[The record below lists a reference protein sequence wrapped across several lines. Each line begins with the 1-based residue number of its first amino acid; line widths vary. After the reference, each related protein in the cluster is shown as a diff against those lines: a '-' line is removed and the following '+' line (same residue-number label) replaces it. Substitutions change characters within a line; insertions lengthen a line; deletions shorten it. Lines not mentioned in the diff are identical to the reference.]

1 MNENAMVYL
10 VGAGPGDS
18 GLITVKGMRCLQH
31 AEVVL
36 YDRLCNPALL
46 DEVSKTAEL
55 IYVGKNMGNHT
66 LPQEQINALLVAK
79 ARQNKMVVRL
89 KGGDPFVFGRGG
101 EEVDALVDAGVPF
114 EVVPGVTAGFAA
126 GAYAGIPLT
135 HRDFTTSVTLIT
147 GHLNTR
153 KDPQRDIDW
162 SALGC
167 GRGTLVFYMGLTDIA
182 TICQQLIEHGRA
194 LATPV
199 AVVSHA
205 STPQQHTLIATL
217 TDAAEQVKLQRV
229 TSPAVIIVGEVV
241 QMHKRL
247 DWFQHRLIQSAETEE
262 GMEAEME
269 SEVESE
275 GGTEPPS
282 DAPTT
287 TSTDTKARK
296 NILIFT
302 GNGKGKSTA
311 AFGMAL
317 RAVGH
322 GQRVRILQFMK
333 NDTSVGELAALSQ
346 LGVPTEQCGLG
357 FVPKPEHPHYPAHK
371 KAAAQ
376 GLARAAEHI
385 CSGNYDLIIL
395 DEICGT
401 VAHGLLDENE
411 VADLLRRAPTP
422 ITLVLTGRYAAPA
435 LIELADT
442 VSTIHPLKHA
452 FEQGI
457 PARKGVEF

>member
-1 MNENAMVYL
+1 VNNKAMVYL

-18 GLITVKGMRCLQH
+18 ALITVKGKHCLQR

-46 DEVSKTAEL
+46 GYASPAAEL
-55 IYVGKNMGNHT
+55 IYVGKNMGHHP

-79 ARQNKMVVRL
+79 ARQNKVVVRL

-101 EEVDALVDAGVPF
+101 EEVDALVDAGVAF
-114 EVVPGVTAGFAA
+114 EVVPGITAGFAA

-162 SALGC
+162 LALGR
-167 GRGTLVFYMGLTDIA
+167 GRGTLVFYMGLTTIA
-182 TICQQLIEHGRA
+182 TICRQLIEHGRPPT
-194 LATPV
+194 TPV
-199 AVVSHA
+199 AVISHA
-205 STPQQHTLIATL
+205 TTSQQRTLIATL
-217 TDAAEQVKLQRV
+217 EDAAHQVERERV
-229 TSPAVIIVGEVV
+229 TSPAVILVGEVV

-247 DWFQHRLIQSAETEE
+247 DWFQQRLTPPV
-262 GMEAEME
+262 GMEAAA
-269 SEVESE
+269 EVAVKNTA
-275 GGTEPPS
+275 GTETAGATPAATAA
-282 DAPTT
+282 DA
-287 TSTDTKARK
+287 SARK

-302 GNGKGKSTA
+302 GAGKGKSTS

-322 GQRVRILQFMK
+322 GQRVRILQFIK
-333 NDTSVGELAALSQ
+333 NDPSVGELAALRQ
-346 LGVPTEQCGLG
+346 LGVQTEQCGLG
-357 FVPKPEHPHYPAHK
+357 FVPKAEHPHYPAHQQ
-371 KAAAQ
+371 AAAQ
-376 GLARAAEHI
+376 GLSRAAADI
-385 CSGNYDLIIL
+385 FSGNYDLIIL
-395 DEICGT
+395 DEICGA
-401 VAHGLLDENE
+401 VAQGLLDEDD
-411 VADLLRRAPTP
+411 VADLLRRAPAP
-422 ITLVLTGRYAAPA
+422 ITLVLTGRHATPA
-435 LIELADT
+435 LIKLADT
-442 VSTIHPLKHA
+442 VSTIQPLKHA

>member
-1 MNENAMVYL
+1 M
-10 VGAGPGDS
+10 
-18 GLITVKGMRCLQH
+18 
-31 AEVVL
+31 
-36 YDRLCNPALL
+36 
-46 DEVSKTAEL
+46 
-55 IYVGKNMGNHT
+55 
-66 LPQEQINALLVAK
+66 
-79 ARQNKMVVRL
+79 
-89 KGGDPFVFGRGG
+89 
-101 EEVDALVDAGVPF
+101 
-114 EVVPGVTAGFAA
+114 
-126 GAYAGIPLT
+126 
-135 HRDFTTSVTLIT
+135 
-147 GHLNTR
+147 
-153 KDPQRDIDW
+153 
-162 SALGC
+162 
-167 GRGTLVFYMGLTDIA
+167 
-182 TICQQLIEHGRA
+182 
-194 LATPV
+194 
-199 AVVSHA
+199 
-205 STPQQHTLIATL
+205 
-217 TDAAEQVKLQRV
+217 
-229 TSPAVIIVGEVV
+229 
-241 QMHKRL
+241 
-247 DWFQHRLIQSAETEE
+247 
-262 GMEAEME
+262 
-269 SEVESE
+269 ESE
-275 GGTEPPS
+275 GGTESPS
-282 DAPTT
+282 DAPTA

-322 GQRVRILQFMK
+322 GQRARILQFMK

-357 FVPKPEHPHYPAHK
+357 FVPKPEHPRYPAHK
-371 KAAAQ
+371 KSAAQ

-395 DEICGT
+395 DEICGA

-422 ITLVLTGRYAAPA
+422 ITLVLTGRHAAPA

>member
-1 MNENAMVYL
+1 MNKTTRVYL

-18 GLITVKGMRCLQH
+18 GLITVKGKRCLQR
-31 AEVVL
+31 ADVVL

-46 DEVSKTAEL
+46 GDVSPAAEQ
-55 IYVGKNMGNHT
+55 IYVGKNMGHHA
-66 LPQEQINALLVAK
+66 LPQEQINALLVEK
-79 ARQNKMVVRL
+79 AREGKVVVRL

-101 EEVDALVDAGVPF
+101 EEIDTLAEAGIPF

-135 HRDFTTSVTLIT
+135 HRDFTTSVTLVT

-162 SALGC
+162 PALGR
-167 GRGTLVFYMGLTDIA
+167 GHGTLVFYMGLTNIA
-182 TICQQLIEHGRA
+182 TICDELIRHGRA
-194 LATPV
+194 ADTPV

-205 STPQQHTLIATL
+205 STPQQRTLIATL
-217 TDAAEQVKLQRV
+217 ADAPQQVAQQGV
-229 TSPAVIIVGEVV
+229 TSPAVILVGDVV
-241 QMHKRL
+241 TLHERL
-247 DWFQHRLIQSAETEE
+247 DWFQRSLTTEEAIAAET
-262 GMEAEME
+262 
-269 SEVESE
+269 
-275 GGTEPPS
+275 PS
-282 DAPTT
+282 KSA
-287 TSTDTKARK
+287 DTRPQDDTART

-333 NDTSVGELAALSQ
+333 NDPDVGELAALER
-346 LGVPTEQCGLG
+346 LGVPVEQSGLG
-357 FVPKPEHPHYPAHK
+357 FVPKPDHPQYAAHCE
-371 KAAAQ
+371 AAEQ
-376 GLARAAEHI
+376 GLARSEAAI
-385 CSGNYDLIIL
+385 FSGNYDLIIL
-395 DEICGT
+395 DELCGT
-401 VAHGLLDENE
+401 VARGLLDEHR
-411 VADLLRRAPTP
+411 VVDLLRRAPAP
-422 ITLVLTGRYAAPA
+422 LTLVLTGRHAVPA
-435 LIELADT
+435 LIDLADT
-442 VSTIHPLKHA
+442 VSEIQPIKHA

>member
-1 MNENAMVYL
+1 MNKKAMVYL

-18 GLITVKGMRCLQH
+18 GLITVKGKRCLQR

-46 DEVSKTAEL
+46 DEVPKAAER
-55 IYVGKNMGNHT
+55 IYVGKNMGHHA

-79 ARQNKMVVRL
+79 ARQNKVVVRL

-162 SALGC
+162 PAMGR
-167 GRGTLVFYMGLTDIA
+167 GRGTLVFYMGLTGIA
-182 TICQQLIEHGRA
+182 TICQQLIAHGRA
-194 LATPV
+194 STTPV

-205 STPQQHTLIATL
+205 STPQQRTLISTL
-217 TDAAEQVKLQRV
+217 VDAAEQVKLQRI
-229 TSPAVIIVGEVV
+229 TSPAVIIIGEVV
-241 QMHKRL
+241 QMHQRL
-247 DWFQHRLIQSAETEE
+247 DWFQHRLTSPVEI
-262 GMEAEME
+262 EAEAK
-269 SEVESE
+269 VE
-275 GGTEPPS
+275 TEPPGN
-282 DAPTT
+282 ALAATAT
-287 TSTDTKARK
+287 ETKAYK
-296 NILIFT
+296 NILIFA
-302 GNGKGKSTA
+302 GNGKGKSTV

-333 NDTSVGELAALSQ
+333 SATSVGELAALSQ
-346 LGVPTEQCGLG
+346 LGVPTEQCGLD
-357 FVPKPEHPHYPAHK
+357 FIPKPEHPSYPVHQQAV
-371 KAAAQ
+371 AQ
-376 GLARAAEHI
+376 GLTRAVEYI

-395 DEICGT
+395 DEICGA

-411 VADLLRRAPTP
+411 VAELLHRTP
-422 ITLVLTGRYAAPA
+422 ASLILVLTGRHATPS
-435 LIELADT
+435 LIKLADT
-442 VSTIHPLKHA
+442 LNTRRLCRGNS
-452 FEQGI
+452 
-457 PARKGVEF
+457 

>member
-1 MNENAMVYL
+1 VNKTTRVYL

-18 GLITVKGMRCLQH
+18 GLITVKGKRCLQR
-31 AEVVL
+31 ADVVL

-46 DEVSKTAEL
+46 GDVSPAAEQ
-55 IYVGKNMGNHT
+55 IYVGKNMGHHA
-66 LPQEQINALLVAK
+66 LPQEQINALLVEK
-79 ARQNKMVVRL
+79 AREGKVVVRL

-101 EEVDALVDAGVPF
+101 EEIDTLAEAGIPF

-135 HRDFTTSVTLIT
+135 HRDFTTSVTLVT

-162 SALGC
+162 PALGR
-167 GRGTLVFYMGLTDIA
+167 GHGTLVFYMGLTNIA
-182 TICQQLIEHGRA
+182 TICDELIRHGRA
-194 LATPV
+194 ADTPV

-205 STPQQHTLIATL
+205 STPQQRTLIATL
-217 TDAAEQVKLQRV
+217 ADAPQQVAQQGV
-229 TSPAVIIVGEVV
+229 TSPAVILVGDVV
-241 QMHKRL
+241 TLHERL
-247 DWFQHRLIQSAETEE
+247 DWFQRSLTTEEAIAAET
-262 GMEAEME
+262 
-269 SEVESE
+269 
-275 GGTEPPS
+275 PS
-282 DAPTT
+282 KSA
-287 TSTDTKARK
+287 DTRPQDDTART

-333 NDTSVGELAALSQ
+333 NDPDVGELAALER
-346 LGVPTEQCGLG
+346 LGVPVEQSGLG
-357 FVPKPEHPHYPAHK
+357 FVPKPDHPQYAAHCE
-371 KAAAQ
+371 AAEQ
-376 GLARAAEHI
+376 GLARSEAAI
-385 CSGNYDLIIL
+385 FSGNYDLIIL
-395 DEICGT
+395 DELCGT
-401 VAHGLLDENE
+401 VARGLLDEHR
-411 VADLLRRAPTP
+411 VVDLLRRAPAP
-422 ITLVLTGRYAAPA
+422 LTLVLTGRHAVPA
-435 LIELADT
+435 LIDLADT
-442 VSTIHPLKHA
+442 VSEIQPIKHA

>member
-46 DEVSKTAEL
+46 DEVPKAAER
-55 IYVGKNMGNHT
+55 IYVGKNMGHHT
-66 LPQEQINALLVAK
+66 LPQEQINALLVTK
-79 ARQNKMVVRL
+79 ARQNKVVVRL

-162 SALGC
+162 PALGC

-182 TICQQLIEHGRA
+182 TICQQLIEHGRPT
-194 LATPV
+194 ATPV

-217 TDAAEQVKLQRV
+217 ADAAEQVKLQRV

-247 DWFQHRLIQSAETEE
+247 DWFQHRLLQSAEI
-262 GMEAEME
+262 EAE
-269 SEVESE
+269 
-275 GGTEPPS
+275 TIPKPPV
-282 DAPTT
+282 DAPRA
-287 TSTDTKARK
+287 TSTDTKSRK

-317 RAVGH
+317 RALGH

-357 FVPKPEHPHYPAHK
+357 FVPRPEHPRYPAHK

-376 GLARAAEHI
+376 GLTRAAAHI

-395 DEICGT
+395 DEICGA
-401 VAHGLLDENE
+401 VAHGLLDEHE
-411 VADLLRRAPTP
+411 VVDLLRRAPTP

-435 LIELADT
+435 LIKLADT
-442 VSTIHPLKHA
+442 VSTIQPLKHA
-452 FEQGI
+452 LEQGI